1 MPETDPAP
9 EPVNPYEQLKSEMQA
24 QYNELKSAFENST
37 KEKDELIAQ
46 LQKSNQDL
54 QRALLRSAFTEG
66 PSQSEPV
73 KTPEQASSSPGV
85 ATISEVQSSVT
96 AMFLCVNA
104 STLSRERAMT
114 DISWLSLRVW
124 RILSRV
130 SPSVSIT

>member
-1 MPETDPAP
+1 MSDTDPAP
-9 EPVNPYEQLKSEMQA
+9 EPVNPYEQLKTEMQA

-73 KTPEQASSSPGV
+73 KTPEQEYEEKIKALFEKSKNYQKM
-85 ATISEVQSSVT
+85 I
-96 AMFLCVNA
+96 
-104 STLSRERAMT
+104 
-114 DISWLSLRVW
+114 
-124 RILSRV
+124 
-130 SPSVSIT
+130 

>member
-1 MPETDPAP
+1 MSDTDPAP

-66 PSQSEPV
+66 PFQSEPV
-73 KTPEQASSSPGV
+73 KTPEQEYEEKIQALYEKSKNYQRM
-85 ATISEVQSSVT
+85 I
-96 AMFLCVNA
+96 
-104 STLSRERAMT
+104 
-114 DISWLSLRVW
+114 
-124 RILSRV
+124 
-130 SPSVSIT
+130 

>member
-1 MPETDPAP
+1 MSDTDPAP

-54 QRALLRSAFTEG
+54 QRALLRSAFSEG

-73 KTPEQASSSPGV
+73 KTPEQEYEEKIKALYEKSKNYQRM
-85 ATISEVQSSVT
+85 I
-96 AMFLCVNA
+96 
-104 STLSRERAMT
+104 
-114 DISWLSLRVW
+114 
-124 RILSRV
+124 
-130 SPSVSIT
+130 

>member
-1 MPETDPAP
+1 MSGTDPAP
-9 EPVNPYEQLKSEMQA
+9 EPVNPYEQLKSEMQS

-73 KTPEQASSSPGV
+73 KTPEQEYEEKIKALYEKSKNYQRM
-85 ATISEVQSSVT
+85 I
-96 AMFLCVNA
+96 
-104 STLSRERAMT
+104 
-114 DISWLSLRVW
+114 
-124 RILSRV
+124 
-130 SPSVSIT
+130 